1 MEGGSVNLTVVN
13 NHSTTSHWYRIHAPL
28 PGGHVIHNYNIGG
41 TNYSSLIFTNA
52 SYSDDGGV
60 YVFSGSNN
68 CGHSNVSVDL
78 NIMRPGMYYVC
89 V

>member
-28 PGGHVIHNYNIGG
+28 PDDHVIHNYNIGG

-52 SYSDDGGV
+52 SYSDDGGI

-68 CGHSNVSVDL
+68 CGDSNVSVDL
-78 NIMRPGMYYVC
+78 NIKKPGMCMHV
-89 V
+89 